1 MGLKARV
8 LLYAASPLFN
18 GGLSQYRNFTNKN
31 GEKLFLKKIKRS
43 GGLLLN
49 IQKRLSSIWKI
60 MAINLFPE
68 MRINLL
74 LY

>member
-1 MGLKARV
+1 M
-8 LLYAASPLFN
+8 LLHHCLME
-18 GGLSQYRNFTNKN
+18 GYRNTGILPIRMERSF
-31 GEKLFLKKIKRS
+31 FLKKIKRS

>member
-1 MGLKARV
+1 M
-8 LLYAASPLFN
+8 LLHHFLME
-18 GGLSQYRNFTNKN
+18 GYRNTGILPIRMERSF
-31 GEKLFLKKIKRS
+31 FLKKIKRS

>member
-1 MGLKARV
+1 MEG
-8 LLYAASPLFN
+8 
-18 GGLSQYRNFTNKN
+18 YRNTGILPIRMERSF
-31 GEKLFLKKIKRS
+31 FLKKIKRS

-68 MRINLL
+68 MGINLL